1 MKDPKKIPMPPVD
14 APVDAPE
21 VDISEEA
28 FAELQASLE
37 KTEHMKH
44 TVAEAIVRA
53 KEKNLT
59 PQVARL
65 RVLLRKLFAMEAV
78 LRREQTRKE
87 IVKLTA
93 ELNALEAEYTA
104 ELLHPEKDE
113 SVGEDAEDGRAYA
126 KKAARRESAA
136 KFFGYLG
143 AILGLFGCI
152 AYLILAREDV
162 AGLPFSWGYV
172 AICGGVLVL
181 FTVIALL
188 FHASACTCASLAK
201 ALREQHLA
209 WEAETAALLETEEAE
224 ATAQA
229 FALELEK
236 TAQATE
242 APAEEKEDSKCC
254 CLKKLKQSATPEG
267 LTVSVKT
274 NPKALA
280 AVAVIGVIAVIT
292 ASLAGKKKKN
302 KQATQ
307 PKIHGIRLE
316 WGN

>member
-1 MKDPKKIPMPPVD
+1 MKDPKKIPMPLSD
-14 APVDAPE
+14 APQDAPE

-28 FAELQASLE
+28 FAELQASLD

-53 KEKNLT
+53 KEKELT

-65 RVLLRKLFAMEAV
+65 RVLLRKLFAMEAI

-104 ELLHPEKDE
+104 ELLHPEESESIGKDA
-113 SVGEDAEDGRAYA
+113 GDGCCYA
-126 KKAARRESAA
+126 KKATRRECAA

-143 AILGLFGCI
+143 AVLGLFGCI
-152 AYLILAREDV
+152 AYLILTREDML
-162 AGLPFSWGYV
+162 GLPFSWGYV

-188 FHASACTCASLAK
+188 FHASARVNASLAE
-201 ALREQHLA
+201 ALQEQHLA
-209 WEAETAALLETEEAE
+209 WETETAALLEAEEAE
-224 ATAQA
+224 ATAKA

-236 TAQATE
+236 TVQATE
-242 APAEEKEDSKCC
+242 VPAEEEEGKCC

-280 AVAVIGVIAVIT
+280 AVAVIGVVAVIT
-292 ASLAGKKKKN
+292 ASLAGKRKKT
-302 KQATQ
+302 KQATT